1 MSAAV
6 LRNSWHG
13 LWNFFQQPFFAQLS
27 LTARL
32 HPLSAIRGRRRI
44 VIGRRTQIGAHCQL
58 DAQTA
63 SGSIRIG
70 DHCQLGP
77 SAMLLAHGGAI
88 ELGDDCSV
96 NPFCVLYGHG
106 GLKIGNG
113 VRIAAGTVI
122 IPANH
127 NFDEPDVPIHQQGVT
142 AQGIV
147 IEDDVWIGA
156 NVTVLDG
163 VRLGHGSVIAAG
175 AVVNHDVQPFSV
187 MGGVPARLLKQRG
200 SPAQPGK
207 QNGQAISKPASPQP
221 SPPGENAPNQ
231 ISRLEPRNLG
241 APIFK
246 SACLDSVGA
255 HADLEI
261 GAPVHGQGETR
272 SVLGES
278 PGGTCNSNAA
288 AWPERALVTPSPGG
302 EGRGEGEP
310 IGDHS
315 RQGP

>member
-44 VIGRRTQIGAHCQL
+44 IIGRRTHIGAHCRL
-58 DAQTA
+58 DAQA
-63 SGSIRIG
+63 GGGSIHIG
-70 DHCQLGP
+70 DRCQLGP

-207 QNGQAISKPASPQP
+207 QNGQAISKPA
-221 SPPGENAPNQ
+221 
-231 ISRLEPRNLG
+231 
-241 APIFK
+241 
-246 SACLDSVGA
+246 CLDSVGA

-278 PGGTCNSNAA
+278 PGGTCNPNAV
-288 AWPERALVTPSPGG
+288 AWPERALVTPSSGG